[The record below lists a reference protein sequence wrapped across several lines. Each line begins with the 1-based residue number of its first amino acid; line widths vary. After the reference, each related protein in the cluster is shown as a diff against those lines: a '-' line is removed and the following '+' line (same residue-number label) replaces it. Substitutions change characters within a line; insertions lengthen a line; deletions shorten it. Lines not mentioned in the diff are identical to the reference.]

1 MASLVRYALYKHE
14 VLSSDPRDTREKP
27 STAVYTVTQGE
38 TEIGEPPRL
47 QSSQLRP
54 CLKTRKRWGLRK
66 TLHIAGCFL
75 NHHDAM
81 LCKKLGKDNNQ
92 HRIAKQV

>member
-1 MASLVRYALYKHE
+1 MASLVRYTLYKHE

-27 STAVYTVTQGE
+27 STAVYTVTRGE
-38 TEIGEPPRL
+38 AETGEPPRL
-47 QSSQLRP
+47 QSSQLR
-54 CLKTRKRWGLRK
+54 LVSETLSQTRKRWGLRK

-81 LCKKLGKDNNQ
+81 LCKKKNG
-92 HRIAKQV
+92 